1 MLCLP
6 ALKLNIDV
14 PYWVTIEV
22 FRQYFDQEDFNC
34 RESERI
40 NSLYLDDWFY
50 MPTDG
55 IRRFLLSTVQIINGK
70 TQFING
76 RHRTAVLQKYL
87 ENLPI
92 AFIQNHESK
101 DFLSRLSLP
110 LLAIDKLI
118 ELPDLPITCN
128 P

>member
-1 MLCLP
+1 MLSLP
-6 ALKLNIDV
+6 ALSSSTDV

-22 FRQYFDQEDFNC
+22 FRQYFDQEDFLC
-34 RESERI
+34 RESVRI
-40 NSLYLDDWFY
+40 NPLYLDDWFY
-50 MPTDG
+50 TPTDG
-55 IRRFLLSTVQIINGK
+55 IRRFLLPTVQIINGK

-92 AFIQNHESK
+92 AFLQNHESK

-118 ELPDLPITCN
+118 ELPDLPITRN